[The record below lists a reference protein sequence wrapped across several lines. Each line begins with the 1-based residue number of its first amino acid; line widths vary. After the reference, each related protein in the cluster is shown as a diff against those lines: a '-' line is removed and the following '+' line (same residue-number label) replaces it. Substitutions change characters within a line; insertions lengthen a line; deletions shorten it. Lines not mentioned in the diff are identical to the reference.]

1 MPADDP
7 GAPTS
12 SGWDVCLVFPCGAD
26 THARGRKQKSQTGLA
41 HFQKVMLGLR
51 VEKVPFKK
59 EAFEVRNKTFQV
71 LKSVNCFTT
80 PEGAPYIDE
89 IDRHTMTP
97 AELRKAEAQQAKEMK
112 NHLQEE
118 YRSFVGSLDPT
129 TTRKFHE
136 LVASAIVR
144 RLQLSCGLSTRM
156 KRSVDGDEIICVV
169 RADEEDLRTEAERVS
184 YRLQLY
190 NQPFSK
196 TAQAGTTVSAKQA
209 SACRQLLRDRVGC
222 GDKTEPLLDPAF
234 FRDMW
239 HRKLLRF
246 LEQHGHN
253 EDTCN
258 KRDGVYIAPYA
269 EYKHDPRFQPLFRRW
284 TTVGHGG
291 EKHVSIFRAVDR
303 IRLVNSII
311 ARNINLEALQFANL
325 LVQNGFYALHDMNE
339 LEWFRSS
346 WALNARLKKQP
357 LRQIRNY
364 FGEKVALYFAWLEFY
379 TRSLR
384 IPALLGMVTFAAEV
398 TGHNYKTAVVLYAI
412 FICFWATGF
421 AELWNRKNAFLNLW
435 WGTTGFKDAERE
447 RPQFYGQMRYNPVND
462 AKEMY
467 YPSVKALRM
476 RMFQAAAVVFITISV
491 AVLATVA
498 CLGFKAYLVEREVQ
512 FGRQIA
518 GMANGVQIG
527 ILNSV
532 YRIVATKLTVYENHR
547 TDSQHEN
554 NLIIKTFLFR
564 FFNSYAS
571 FFYIAFLKKPLET
584 AGCDLNNDCMAE
596 LRMQL
601 GSIFIS
607 QLIAGNA
614 AELLVPYIKS
624 RMRMRAD
631 AKNLAK
637 DAGADADAIEFET
650 PELEA
655 KYEPYGDREAFDD
668 NAEMVVQFGY
678 VTLFVVAFPLAPL
691 LAWGSNV
698 VEQHIDAYKLC
709 FDHKRPDPK
718 QAESIGMWQYFLSL
732 ISRIS
737 VITNIAL
744 LFFTANLFDEYTS
757 ATRWLLFM
765 LAEHVLLFAKG
776 ILEDAVP
783 DTPLQIEQLGARHE
797 YTVKKVFHGLQAES
811 DEAPNLA
818 QAESLE
824 LTIHGNGE
832 RLVNGEHSSDS
843 RVVVNMLHSGK
854 VSRRAGGKGKGKA
867 AVVKQAE
874 VPSGPVSL

>member
-1 MPADDP
+1 
-7 GAPTS
+7 
-12 SGWDVCLVFPCGAD
+12 LVFPCGAD
-26 THARGRKQKSQTGLA
+26 THARGRKQKSLTGLA

-97 AELRKAEAQQAKEMK
+97 TELRKAEAQQAKEMK

-169 RADEEDLRTEAERVS
+169 RADEEDLRTEAERVG

-269 EYKHDPRFQPLFRRW
+269 EFKHDPRFQPLFRRW

-311 ARNINLEALQFANL
+311 ARNINLEALQFAKL

-398 TGHNYKTAVVLYAI
+398 TGHNYKPAVVLYAI
-412 FICFWATGF
+412 FVCFWATGF

-498 CLGFKAYLVEREVQ
+498 CLGFKAYLVQREVQ

-584 AGCDLNNDCMAE
+584 AGCDMNNDCMAE

-607 QLIAGNA
+607 QLVAGNA

-631 AKNLAK
+631 AQNLAK
-637 DAGADADAIEFET
+637 DADADADAIEFET

-709 FDHKRPDPK
+709 FDHKRPNPK
-718 QAESIGMWQYFLSL
+718 QADSIGMWQYFLSL

-744 LFFTANLFDEYTS
+744 VFFTANLFDEYTS

-783 DTPLQIEQLGARHE
+783 DTPLQIEQLSARHE

-832 RLVNGEHSSDS
+832 RLVDGEHSSDS
-843 RVVVNMLHSGK
+843 RVVVNVLHSGK

-867 AVVKQAE
+867 AVAKQAE
-874 VPSGPVSL
+874 VPSRPVSL